1 MARIEV
7 RNGELVVEQG
17 AVESMFSM
25 RGRIRVP
32 LARVMRIYMDATVAE
47 EPKGIKAPGTH
58 IPRLF
63 VAGTFHAAGVK
74 TFWNIRRG
82 ERCVVIHVEGEK
94 FDRLVIE
101 VDDPAAVIAAV
112 ESGRRGDT

>member
-7 RNGELVVEQG
+7 RDGALVVEQG
-17 AVESMFSM
+17 AIESMFSM
-25 RGRIRVP
+25 RGRIRVS
-32 LARVMRIYMDATVAE
+32 LSDVVRVYADPTVAE

-58 IPRLF
+58 LPRLF
-63 VAGTFHAAGVK
+63 VAGTFHAGGVK

-82 ERCVVIHVEGEK
+82 ERCVVVHVQGQK

-101 VDDPAAVIAAV
+101 VDDPGAVVAAVDA
-112 ESGRRGDT
+112 GRREA

>member
-7 RNGELVVEQG
+7 RDGELVVEQG
-17 AVESMFSM
+17 AIESMFSM

-32 LARVMRIYMDATVAE
+32 LDAVVRIYADPTVAE

-58 IPRLF
+58 LPRLF

-82 ERCVVIHVEGEK
+82 ERCVVVQVRGQK
-94 FDRLVIE
+94 FDRFVIE
-101 VDDPAAVIAAV
+101 VDDPAAVVAAV
-112 ESGRRGDT
+112 DAGRRDP

>member
-7 RNGELVVEQG
+7 REGELVVEQG
-17 AVESMFSM
+17 PIESMFSL

-32 LARVMRIYMDATVAE
+32 LADVVRIYADATVAE

-58 IPRLF
+58 LPRLF
-63 VAGTFHAAGVK
+63 VAGTFHADGVK

-82 ERCVVIHVEGEK
+82 ERCVVVHVQGQK

-101 VDDPAAVIAAV
+101 VDDPVAVISAV
-112 ESGRRGDT
+112 DAGRQGP